1 MVMEWR
7 LRERSNGGWVAE
19 KGAKVESQPNPCGI
33 GYIMPAFI
41 VYEAHTFDTKRQALN
56 FIKHQ

>member
-1 MVMEWR
+1 MIMEWR
-7 LRERSNGGWVAE
+7 LRERSNGEWVAE